1 MTEQQSL
8 STTPAQGS
16 EGLTVALHIGAPF
29 TDEDQLVWSLRKD
42 AGRLLKDG
50 VLVRRP
56 GTYMQE
62 LTDLK
67 GRAAKADVSE
77 EDCGAFLDGVL
88 READVSR
95 VVLSMSSILG
105 MPAWMLNGGR
115 LYKNA
120 GANTAALRSVFPQM
134 RCEFFLG
141 LCNPATLVPTAFGA
155 QTQKD
160 WYDFAG
166 DTDLMAL
173 RWSEVVGDILSANPE
188 CGITVWCNEETPV
201 VWPQVLGQVTG
212 QGAGYRFAGET
223 DILRQAM
230 TEEGTRRLEAYL
242 TARPKLSEA
251 QRDQVRELFL
261 SYFHSEDAVEEE
273 IDLPGWSQGFVD
285 MMTDCYFED
294 VELIR
299 NIPGVTVIG

>member
-8 STTPAQGS
+8 STAPAQGS

-56 GTYMQE
+56 GTYMKE

-88 READVSR
+88 READASR

-120 GANTAALRSVFPQM
+120 GANTAALRSVFPQT

-141 LCNPATLVPTAFGA
+141 LCNPATLVATALWRA
-155 QTQKD
+155 D
-160 WYDFAG
+160 A
-166 DTDLMAL
+166 
-173 RWSEVVGDILSANPE
+173 
-188 CGITVWCNEETPV
+188 
-201 VWPQVLGQVTG
+201 
-212 QGAGYRFAGET
+212 
-223 DILRQAM
+223 
-230 TEEGTRRLEAYL
+230 EGL
-242 TARPKLSEA
+242 
-251 QRDQVRELFL
+251 VLFL
-261 SYFHSEDAVEEE
+261 
-273 IDLPGWSQGFVD
+273 QG
-285 MMTDCYFED
+285 
-294 VELIR
+294 IR
-299 NIPGVTVIG
+299 I